1 MKREERIKRRIAAA
15 LICIVLCMSVR
26 MYIPADEGADVPAEE
41 TGVKEPAENEM
52 PVPEEALPAQEFSE
66 GEQAEQPEALV
77 AVTFSM
83 GEDEPAGRTAYYY
96 RAENC
101 GFRISIRSPKEAV
114 FTVSVDNTLEKTAV
128 PEAMP
133 ESEDPEVPG
142 QAAGTEEDT
151 SGETAEETEPAIMVY
166 IVSFAAEEIAALDD
180 GLHTVSVTSAEEAVM
195 LPASFT
201 EESGGAVFD
210 GLTASFIL
218 DTVPPVIGG
227 IAPDITPASYIP
239 EGGRGR
245 TGAPLF
251 AGDVKLSVSASDVQ
265 KEDAGAD
272 TGSTGS
278 DTDTGEGTD
287 TGAEVTGT
295 SETGAGETGAGET
308 GEDEAGETGKDPGI
322 ADIFCTVYTAGVCL
336 EGDARHCAIGDP
348 AQPSNSLPVARAE
361 ETVEAV
367 SHNNNDLLAAFT
379 VYDRAGN
386 AASAEY
392 AFGIDVSAPRVFVS
406 YDNNDVRNGQYFAA
420 GRTAYVSVYERNF
433 DPSATGVDTEGEKGG
448 WHYTPGESENGDDD
462 RWIREVLFRED
473 GAYHFSAYGRDLAGN
488 PSQGTVYDGVS
499 PEAFVIDTA
508 PPRVSVA
515 YDNDDA
521 ENGMYFRDDRTCLIT
536 VEDPNFD
543 GTHGIV
549 VEADHAAAPAVAF
562 ADAAAAV
569 SFTEDGRYRL
579 SGTVTDLAGNTA
591 SLPEADA
598 FVVDKTFPRLTIQGV
613 DDLSS
618 NRTTLEL
625 ILSVEDRNLVK
636 EGIAAV
642 LTGILSGETGP
653 GGEAV
658 LTEEGLIWALDPI
671 ETDDQYRLAVTV
683 TDLAGNSVSR
693 TISFSENRGGTLIEW
708 QQKEA
713 EGQVIGHA
721 MRPSFVIRDIDP
733 VTVLSVS
740 VNGQEVPYEYR
751 GEVLT
756 LREELS
762 ADGKYAIR
770 IETIDAAGNV
780 CVLGPVE
787 FKIRHP
793 EEAGE
798 EEAAQKERPETVRPD
813 TVSPETVSPEEAD
826 PEDGPSAADGPQ
838 AAHAPDQGA
847 APGNA
852 GSGEEGPG
860 EAAPE
865 DLQAEKAPADKTQTE
880 PAEREENSS
889 FAIPCAAGIFFI
901 LLILWKRR
909 KVRNK
914 DQVTDRARR

>member
-1 MKREERIKRRIAAA
+1 
-15 LICIVLCMSVR
+15 
-26 MYIPADEGADVPAEE
+26 
-41 TGVKEPAENEM
+41 
-52 PVPEEALPAQEFSE
+52 
-66 GEQAEQPEALV
+66 
-77 AVTFSM
+77 M
-83 GEDEPAGRTAYYY
+83 GEDEPAGRAAYYY

-114 FTVSVDNTLEKTAV
+114 FTVSVDDTLEKTAV
-128 PEAMP
+128 PEEVSEMIP
-133 ESEDPEVPG
+133 EPDLRPEVPEPV
-142 QAAGTEEDT
+142 AGTEEDPA
-151 SGETAEETEPAIMVY
+151 GQTAEEAEQRIIVY
-166 IVSFAAEEIAALDD
+166 NVAYSAEEIAALED
-180 GLHTVSVTSAEEAVM
+180 GLHTVSVTSPGGAVM

-201 EESGGAVFD
+201 EESRGAVFD
-210 GLTASFIL
+210 GLAASFIL

-227 IAPDITPASYIP
+227 IVPDISPASYIP

-245 TGAPLF
+245 SGAPLF

-278 DTDTGEGTD
+278 DADTGEGTD

-295 SETGAGETGAGET
+295 SETGAGETG
-308 GEDEAGETGKDPGI
+308 EDEVGETGKDPGI

-348 AQPSNSLPVARAE
+348 AQPPNSLPVARAE
-361 ETVEAV
+361 ETVEAA
-367 SHNNNDLLAAFT
+367 SYNNNDLLAVFT

-386 AASAEY
+386 AVSAEY

-433 DPSATGVDTEGEKGG
+433 DPSATGVDTEGEKGN

-488 PSQGTVYDGVS
+488 PSQGTVYDGAS

-521 ENGMYFRDDRTCLIT
+521 ENGMYFRNDRTCLIT

-562 ADAAAAV
+562 ADGAAAV

-591 SLPEADA
+591 SLPEEAA

-618 NRTTLEL
+618 NRTPLEL
-625 ILSVEDRNLVK
+625 ILSAEDRNLVK

-671 ETDDQYRLAVTV
+671 ETDDQYRLSVTV

-693 TISFSENRGGTLIEW
+693 TISFSENRGGTRIEW
-708 QQKEA
+708 EQKEA

-733 VTVLSVS
+733 VTVLSVA
-740 VNGQEVPYEYR
+740 VNGQEVLYDYK
-751 GEVLT
+751 GDILT

-770 IETIDAAGNV
+770 IETVDAAGNI

-826 PEDGPSAADGPQ
+826 PEDGPSAADSPQ
-838 AAHAPDQGA
+838 EPPAAAHAPDQGA

-865 DLQAEKAPADKTQTE
+865 DLPAENAPADKTQTE

-909 KVRNK
+909 KARTEE
-914 DQVTDRARR
+914 QVTDRARR

>member
-15 LICIVLCMSVR
+15 MILMLLCTGAKIYV
-26 MYIPADEGADVPAEE
+26 PADEGPDVPAEE
-41 TGVKEPAENEM
+41 TGAKEPAENEI
-52 PVPEEALPAQEFSE
+52 PVPDEVPSAQEMPE
-66 GEQAEQPEALV
+66 EEQAEQPEAL
-77 AVTFSM
+77 ATVTFSM

-128 PEAMP
+128 PEEVP
-133 ESEDPEVPG
+133 EMIPEPDPEPE
-142 QAAGTEEDT
+142 AGSEE
-151 SGETAEETEPAIMVY
+151 ETTEPAIMVY
-166 IVSFAAEEIAALDD
+166 IAAFAAEEIAALED
-180 GLHTVSVTSAEEAVM
+180 GLHTVSVTSPGGAVM
-195 LPASFT
+195 LPAAFS
-201 EESGGAVFD
+201 EDSSGAVFD

-245 TGAPLF
+245 SGAPLF

-265 KEDAGAD
+265 KDDAGAD

-287 TGAEVTGT
+287 TGAEETGT

-308 GEDEAGETGKDPGI
+308 GEDEAGEIGEDPGI
-322 ADIFCTVYTAGVCL
+322 ADILCTVYTAGVCL
-336 EGDARHCAIGDP
+336 EGDARHCAVTDP
-348 AQPSNSLPVARAE
+348 AQENDGLPSARAE
-361 ETVEAV
+361 ETVEAA
-367 SHNNNDLLAAFT
+367 SHNNNDLLAVFI

-386 AASAEY
+386 AVSAEY

-420 GRTAYVSVYERNF
+420 GRAAYVSVYERNF
-433 DPSATGVDTEGEKGG
+433 DPSAIGIDTEGEKGN

-488 PSQGTVYDGVS
+488 PAQGTVYDGVS
-499 PEAFVIDTA
+499 PETFVIDTA

-515 YDNDDA
+515 YDNDAA

-562 ADAAAAV
+562 ADGAAAV

-618 NRTTLEL
+618 NRTPLEL
-625 ILSVEDRNLVK
+625 ILSAEDRNLVK

-693 TISFSENRGGTLIEW
+693 TISFSENRGGTRIEW
-708 QQKEA
+708 QQEEA

-770 IETIDAAGNV
+770 IETVDAAGNV

-826 PEDGPSAADGPQ
+826 PEDGPSAAEGPQ
-838 AAHAPDQGA
+838 EPPAAAHAPDQGA

-852 GSGEEGPG
+852 GSGEGRPG
-860 EAAPE
+860 EAVPE
-865 DLQAEKAPADKTQTE
+865 DLQAENAPADKTQTE

-889 FAIPCAAGIFFI
+889 FAIPCAAGMLFIFLF
-901 LLILWKRR
+901 LWKRR
-909 KVRNK
+909 KVRNE
-914 DQVTDRARR
+914 DRVTDRARR

>member
-1 MKREERIKRRIAAA
+1 
-15 LICIVLCMSVR
+15 
-26 MYIPADEGADVPAEE
+26 
-41 TGVKEPAENEM
+41 
-52 PVPEEALPAQEFSE
+52 
-66 GEQAEQPEALV
+66 
-77 AVTFSM
+77 
-83 GEDEPAGRTAYYY
+83 
-96 RAENC
+96 
-101 GFRISIRSPKEAV
+101 
-114 FTVSVDNTLEKTAV
+114 
-128 PEAMP
+128 
-133 ESEDPEVPG
+133 
-142 QAAGTEEDT
+142 
-151 SGETAEETEPAIMVY
+151 
-166 IVSFAAEEIAALDD
+166 
-180 GLHTVSVTSAEEAVM
+180 
-195 LPASFT
+195 
-201 EESGGAVFD
+201 
-210 GLTASFIL
+210 
-218 DTVPPVIGG
+218 
-227 IAPDITPASYIP
+227 
-239 EGGRGR
+239 
-245 TGAPLF
+245 
-251 AGDVKLSVSASDVQ
+251 
-265 KEDAGAD
+265 
-272 TGSTGS
+272 
-278 DTDTGEGTD
+278 
-287 TGAEVTGT
+287 
-295 SETGAGETGAGET
+295 
-308 GEDEAGETGKDPGI
+308 
-322 ADIFCTVYTAGVCL
+322 
-336 EGDARHCAIGDP
+336 
-348 AQPSNSLPVARAE
+348 
-361 ETVEAV
+361 
-367 SHNNNDLLAAFT
+367 
-379 VYDRAGN
+379 
-386 AASAEY
+386 
-392 AFGIDVSAPRVFVS
+392 
-406 YDNNDVRNGQYFAA
+406 
-420 GRTAYVSVYERNF
+420 
-433 DPSATGVDTEGEKGG
+433 
-448 WHYTPGESENGDDD
+448 
-462 RWIREVLFRED
+462 
-473 GAYHFSAYGRDLAGN
+473 GRDLAGN

-508 PPRVSVA
+508 PPQASVA

-549 VEADHAAAPAVAF
+549 IETEHTAPAVAF
-562 ADAAAAV
+562 TDGTAEV
-569 SFTEDGRYRL
+569 TFTEDGRYRL

-591 SLPEADA
+591 SLPEEAA

-618 NRTTLEL
+618 NRTPLEL
-625 ILSVEDRNLVK
+625 ILSAEDRNLVK

-658 LTEEGLIWALDPI
+658 LMEEGLIWALDPI

-693 TISFSENRGGTLIEW
+693 TISFSENRGGTRIEW
-708 QQKEA
+708 EQKEA

-751 GEVLT
+751 GDVLT

-770 IETIDAAGNV
+770 IETVDAAGNV

-826 PEDGPSAADGPQ
+826 PEDGPSAADSPQ
-838 AAHAPDQGA
+838 EPPAAAHAPDQGA

-865 DLQAEKAPADKTQTE
+865 DLQAENAPADKTQTE

-909 KVRNK
+909 KERNEE
-914 DQVTDRARR
+914 QVTDRARR

>member
-15 LICIVLCMSVR
+15 MILMLLCTGAKIYV
-26 MYIPADEGADVPAEE
+26 PADEGPDVPAEE
-41 TGVKEPAENEM
+41 TGAKEPAENEM
-52 PVPEEALPAQEFSE
+52 PVPDEVPSAQEMPE
-66 GEQAEQPEALV
+66 EEQAEQPEAL
-77 AVTFSM
+77 ATVTFSM

-101 GFRISIRSPKEAV
+101 GFRISIRSSKEAV

-128 PEAMP
+128 PE
-133 ESEDPEVPG
+133 EVP
-142 QAAGTEEDT
+142 
-151 SGETAEETEPAIMVY
+151 EPAIMVY
-166 IVSFAAEEIAALDD
+166 IAAFAAEEIAALKDCQ
-180 GLHTVSVTSAEEAVM
+180 HTVSVTSPGGAVM

-201 EESGGAVFD
+201 EDSGGAVFD

-265 KEDAGAD
+265 KDDAGAD

-287 TGAEVTGT
+287 TGAEETGT
-295 SETGAGETGAGET
+295 SETGAGET

-336 EGDARHCAIGDP
+336 EGDARHCAVTDP
-348 AQPSNSLPVARAE
+348 AQGNDGLPSGCAE
-361 ETVEAV
+361 ETVEALT
-367 SHNNNDLLAAFT
+367 HNNNDLLAVFT

-392 AFGIDVSAPRVFVS
+392 AFGIDTTAPRIFVS

-433 DPSATGVDTEGEKGG
+433 DPSATGIDTEGEKGG

-508 PPRVSVA
+508 PPQVSVA

-549 VEADHAAAPAVAF
+549 IETEHTAPAVAF
-562 ADAAAAV
+562 TDGTAEV
-569 SFTEDGRYRL
+569 TFTEDGRYRL

-591 SLPEADA
+591 SLPEEAA

-618 NRTTLEL
+618 NRTPLEL
-625 ILSVEDRNLVK
+625 ILSAEDRNLVK

-693 TISFSENRGGTLIEW
+693 TISFSENRGGTRIEW
-708 QQKEA
+708 EQKEA

-751 GEVLT
+751 GDVLT

-770 IETIDAAGNV
+770 VETVDAAGNV

-798 EEAAQKERPETVRPD
+798 EEAAQKERPETVRSD

-826 PEDGPSAADGPQ
+826 SEDGPSAADGPQ
-838 AAHAPDQGA
+838 DPPAAAHAPDQGA

-865 DLQAEKAPADKTQTE
+865 DLQAENAPADKTQTE

-909 KVRNK
+909 KVRNE
-914 DQVTDRARR
+914 DQVMDRARR